1 MTKNKRIFMK
11 KIIITLIALF
21 TINIYAQ
28 VDMNITDT
36 NGTEYTVVAEDN
48 SIKIEGME
56 GKVVFLEFFGLQCPA
71 CKEAMPHLI
80 NLQEKYKDKL
90 QVLAVEVQ
98 NNEIDPINDYKAK
111 HGINYT
117 TFSNYDIG
125 RLVRYVA
132 EKSGWQGA
140 IPYTVAI
147 DPKGEVLF
155 AQAGVIPEKTLE
167 EYIEKFAEKE

>member
-1 MTKNKRIFMK
+1 MK

-21 TINIYAQ
+21 TINIQAQ
-28 VDMNITDT
+28 VDMNLTDT
-36 NGTEYTVVAEDN
+36 NGTEYTVVAENN
-48 SIKIEGME
+48 SIKIAGME

-71 CKEAMPHLI
+71 CQQAMPHLI
-80 NLQEKYKDKL
+80 SLQEKYKENF

-98 NNEIDPINDYKAK
+98 NNEIDPINDYKAE
-111 HGINYT
+111 HGINYI

-125 RLVRYVA
+125 GLVRYVA

-167 EYIEKFAEKE
+167 AYIEKYSVK

>member
-1 MTKNKRIFMK
+1 MK
-11 KIIITLIALF
+11 KIIFSIIALF
-21 TINIYAQ
+21 TINLYAQ
-28 VDMNITDT
+28 VDMNLTDT
-36 NGTEYTVVAEDN
+36 NGTEYTVVAENN

-90 QVLAVEVQ
+90 QVLAIEVQ
-98 NNEIDPINDYKAK
+98 NNEIDQINEYKAA

-132 EKSGWQGA
+132 DKSNWQGA
-140 IPYTVAI
+140 IPYTIAI
-147 DPKGEVLF
+147 DPTGEVLF
-155 AQAGVIPEKTLE
+155 AQAGVIDEKTLE
-167 EYIEKFAEKE
+167 EYINKYSVK

>member
-1 MTKNKRIFMK
+1 MK
-11 KIIITLIALF
+11 KIMFSLMAIALF
-21 TINIYAQ
+21 TINSHAQQ
-28 VDMNITDT
+28 VDMNLTDT
-36 NGTEYTVVAEDN
+36 NGTNYTVVAENN

-98 NNEIDPINDYKAK
+98 NNEIDQINEYKAE

-117 TFSNYDIG
+117 TFSNYDID

-132 EKSGWQGA
+132 DKSNWQGA

-155 AQAGVIPEKTLE
+155 AQAGVIDEKTLE
-167 EYIEKFAEKE
+167 EYIEKYSVK

>member
-1 MTKNKRIFMK
+1 MK
-11 KIIITLIALF
+11 KIIIVLMALL
-21 TINIYAQ
+21 TVNMYAQ
-28 VDMNITDT
+28 EDINITDT
-36 NGTEYTVVAEDN
+36 NGTEYTVVAKDN
-48 SIKIEGME
+48 SIKIKGME

-71 CKEAMPHLI
+71 CQQAMPHLI

-98 NNEIDPINDYKAK
+98 NNEIDQINEYKAT

-117 TFSNYDIG
+117 TFTNYDIG
-125 RLVRYVA
+125 RLVRYIA
-132 EKSGWQGA
+132 DKSAWQGA

-147 DPKGEVLF
+147 DPNGEVLF

-167 EYIEKFAEKE
+167 AYIEKYSVK

>member
-1 MTKNKRIFMK
+1 MK
-11 KIIITLIALF
+11 KIIITLIALL
-21 TINIYAQ
+21 TITIQAQ
-28 VDMNITDT
+28 ENMNIADT
-36 NGTEYTVVAEDN
+36 NGKSYNVVAKDN
-48 SIKIEGME
+48 NINIEGME
-56 GKVVFLEFFGLQCPA
+56 GKLVFLEFFGLQCPA

-80 NLQEKYKDKL
+80 NLQEKYKENF

-98 NNEIDPINDYKAK
+98 NNEIDPINDYKAE

-167 EYIEKFAEKE
+167 EYIEKYSVK